1 MADVQGCR
9 CGNGVEQGGLTHGE
23 LSLDERGGTD
33 GEISSGGDGAAD
45 EEGAA
50 RGNRRSR
57 LKSAVDI
64 HIGRADIGDGQRR
77 GEIRHHTAHRAACVE
92 RPCSNEVV
100 EGAKRA
106 HKEPC
111 VGDGGLTNRQIMV
124 NKDIGGR
131 DSGDQ
136 GGRNNGVLN
145 VADARN
151 ANRTHI
157 DGVQIR
163 HLGGI
168 REGEGVRHAPDVGGF
183 RSDGQETIGLG
194 NGIEVGKSASSIY
207 EPHTCG
213 GANENRIRGRST
225 SKRVSDSN
233 Q

>member
-1 MADVQGCR
+1 
-9 CGNGVEQGGLTHGE
+9 LTHGE
-23 LSLDERGGTD
+23 LSLDEGGSTD

-50 RGNRRSR
+50 GGNGRGRQE
-57 LKSAVDI
+57 SAVDI

-77 GEIRHHTAHRAACVE
+77 GEIGHHTAHGASCVYIGG
-92 RPCSNEVV
+92 SDEVV

-111 VGDGGLTNRQIMV
+111 VGDGGLTHRQILLDV
-124 NKDIGGR
+124 DVGRR

-136 GGRNNGVLN
+136 GGGDDGVLN
-145 VADARN
+145 IADAGN

-168 REGEGVRHAPDVGGF
+168 REGEGVGHAPDVGGF
-183 RSDGQETIGLG
+183 GSDGQESIGLG
-194 NGIEVGKSASSIY
+194 NGIEIGKSTSSIN
-207 EPHTCG
+207 ESHTCG

>member
-1 MADVQGCR
+1 M
-9 CGNGVEQGGLTHGE
+9 THGE

-33 GEISSGGDGAAD
+33 GEISSGGDRAAD

-50 RGNRRSR
+50 GGNGRSR
-57 LKSAVDI
+57 QESAVDI

-77 GEIRHHTAHRAACVE
+77 GEIGHHTAHRASCVDIGG
-92 RPCSNEVV
+92 SDEVV

-106 HKEPC
+106 HIETC
-111 VGDGGLTNRQIMV
+111 VGDGGLTNRQILLD
-124 NKDIGGR
+124 KDIGGR

-136 GGRNNGVLN
+136 GGGNNGVLN
-145 VADARN
+145 VADAGN

-183 RSDGQETIGLG
+183 GSDGQETIGLV
-194 NGIEVGKSASSIY
+194 NGIEIRKSASSIY

-213 GANENRIRGRST
+213 GANENPI
-225 SKRVSDSN
+225 
-233 Q
+233 